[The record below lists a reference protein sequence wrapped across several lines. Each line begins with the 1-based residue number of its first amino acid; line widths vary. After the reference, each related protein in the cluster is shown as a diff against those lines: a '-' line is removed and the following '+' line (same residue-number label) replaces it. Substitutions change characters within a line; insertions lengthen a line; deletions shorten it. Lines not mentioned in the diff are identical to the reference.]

1 MSKKILMV
9 LDEEFPPDDRVY
21 KESQTLIQNG
31 FSVTIAC
38 YTRINKSGEE
48 WHDGIHIIRKKI
60 PKLIYKSS
68 IAALKFPM
76 YFMWWKKYLSVILH
90 KQPFDIIHI
99 HDLPLAKVG
108 FYIKKRY
115 HFPLVLDLH
124 ENWPAYLER
133 AFHVQGLL
141 GKILSSDKQWRNY
154 ERTILKE
161 ADIIITVVEEMSDR
175 LELLGLNKRKMVVLQ
190 NTIVPERFPMFGN
203 KPNPDYFTLFY
214 AGDIARIRGFQTIL
228 DDLVEA
234 KKSIKNLRVWVV
246 GKGNYLDGLKILT
259 EEKGLK
265 DTFEFLGWQPLSEV
279 LKLMEQ
285 ADIGLMPHLRWEQND
300 CSSPNKLYQ
309 YMLKEIPSLCSP
321 SNSVNRILDETKSG
335 LVYDYNKKG
344 DFYEKLIIL
353 YNDKELRANMGRNG
367 KQWVM
372 HKYNWEKGSQG
383 FISAYNLL

>member
-1 MSKKILMV
+1 
-9 LDEEFPPDDRVY
+9 
-21 KESQTLIQNG
+21 
-31 FSVTIAC
+31 
-38 YTRINKSGEE
+38 
-48 WHDGIHIIRKKI
+48 
-60 PKLIYKSS
+60 
-68 IAALKFPM
+68 
-76 YFMWWKKYLSVILH
+76 MWWRLYLTPIL
-90 KQPFDIIHI
+90 KAGGFDIIHI

-108 FYIKKRY
+108 VYFKKKKGLK
-115 HFPLVLDLH
+115 LVVDLH

-372 HKYNWEKGSQG
+372 QKYNWEKSSQK